1 MNFAATTCKS
11 PTGVV
16 ISVSKV
22 PVDFSSANSRIVITG
37 VASSKM
43 IQNSA
48 LLKNNSVTGI
58 GNASLPRFLIS
69 ITKLKPMSSVTAA
82 MMT

>member
-1 MNFAATTCKS
+1 M
-11 PTGVV
+11 V

-22 PVDFSSANSRIVITG
+22 PADFSSANSRIVITG
-37 VASSKM
+37 VTSIKM

-58 GNASLPRFLIS
+58 GNGSLPRFRMS
-69 ITKLKPMSSVTAA
+69 ITKLKPIISVTAA
-82 MMT
+82 MTT